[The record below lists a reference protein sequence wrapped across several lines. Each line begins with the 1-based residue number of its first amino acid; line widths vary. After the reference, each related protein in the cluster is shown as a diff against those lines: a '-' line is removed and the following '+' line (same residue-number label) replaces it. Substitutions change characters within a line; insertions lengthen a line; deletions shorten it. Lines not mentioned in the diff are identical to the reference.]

1 MMRGLPVAELRL
13 KTLSVIMWLALIV
26 GAVLS
31 VARGIDADGTDALE
45 WILPVLAWATI
56 ISVVSIISVPA
67 PSGSRLSLGIGT
79 AAAASIL
86 MSDTMALGAAVCLA
100 LAVTGFIERNFSI
113 QVERTDGD
121 FLTDAVGMVTYSFV
135 YLAAHDAL
143 TSTGTLD
150 ASWTTVAAVL
160 AAGVVWFI
168 VRALVAAFVGLE
180 RSDLAGRY
188 LWLLAL
194 EDWAVVVSIFAAG
207 TLFGLTWPLMG
218 LWAVAVAVLPYAFG
232 HLAFERYHSTKV
244 TYGQTIRALA
254 QIPEVAGLAPV
265 GHSSRT
271 ADIAVAVAQEMGL
284 HPNRVI
290 ELEYAALMHD
300 VGRITLNEPA
310 IVKAGF
316 TEEDIARWGA
326 QIIAE
331 APHLQHV
338 SVLVAQQHR
347 PYRSPGI
354 ETDPDVPVASKII
367 KIASAY
373 DMARVEEG
381 LSAIEAL
388 ERIHQG
394 SAYEFD
400 PHVAASLRKV
410 LVFRGEISF

>member
-1 MMRGLPVAELRL
+1 MGLMAELRL
-13 KTLSVIMWLALIV
+13 KTLSVVAWLALIV
-26 GAVLS
+26 GAIAFTAS
-31 VARGIDADGTDALE
+31 GIASAQSDAIA
-45 WILPVLAWATI
+45 WIVPVLVWATI
-56 ISVVSIISVPA
+56 IAAVSIITVPA
-67 PSGSRLSLGIGT
+67 PSGSRLSLGIG
-79 AAAASIL
+79 AAVAASIL
-86 MSDTMALGAAVCLA
+86 MSGLMALGAAVCLA
-100 LAVTGFIERNFSI
+100 LAVTGLVERRFSVRI
-113 QVERTDGD
+113 ERTDGD
-121 FLTDAVGMVTYSFV
+121 FLTDAVGMMTYAFV
-135 YLAAHDAL
+135 YLAAHEGIM
-143 TSTGTLD
+143 STGALD
-150 ASWTTVAAVL
+150 ASWTIVAAVL
-160 AAGVVWFI
+160 SAGVVWFI
-168 VRALVAAFVGLE
+168 VRAVVAAFVGLE

-218 LWAVAVAVLPYAFG
+218 LWAIAVAVLPYAFG

-254 QIPEVAGLAPV
+254 QIPEVAGLAPA

-271 ADIAVAVAQEMGL
+271 ADLAVAIAQEMGL

-316 TEEDIARWGA
+316 TDEDIARWGA
-326 QIIAE
+326 QIVAE
-331 APHLQHV
+331 APHLQSV
-338 SVLVAQQHR
+338 SNLVAQQHR

-354 ETDPDVPVASKII
+354 ESDPDVPVASKII

-373 DMARVEEG
+373 DQARDEEE

-394 SAYEFD
+394 SAYEYD
-400 PHVAASLRKV
+400 PQVAASLRRV
-410 LVFRGEISF
+410 LVFRGEISY

>member
-1 MMRGLPVAELRL
+1 MKPDDDTRDDSRTLR
-13 KTLSVIMWLALIV
+13 V
-26 GAVLS
+26 
-31 VARGIDADGTDALE
+31 
-45 WILPVLAWATI
+45 
-56 ISVVSIISVPA
+56 
-67 PSGSRLSLGIGT
+67 
-79 AAAASIL
+79 
-86 MSDTMALGAAVCLA
+86 A
-100 LAVTGFIERNFSI
+100 LAQIAPVVLDRGATLAKITASVHEAAGRDAGLVVFGEALVPGYPVWI
-113 QVERTDGD
+113 ERTDGD
-121 FLTDAVGMVTYSFV
+121 FLTDAVGMATYAFV
-135 YLAAHDAL
+135 YLAAHEGM
-143 TSTGTLD
+143 TSTGVLD
-150 ASWTTVAAVL
+150 ESWTIIAAV
-160 AAGVVWFI
+160 AIAGVVWFI
-168 VRALVAAFVGLE
+168 IRALVAAFVGLE

-218 LWAVAVAVLPYAFG
+218 FWAIAVAVLPYAFG

-271 ADIAVAVAQEMGL
+271 ADLSVAIAQEMGL
-284 HPNRVI
+284 HPKKVI

-310 IVKAGF
+310 IVKAGY
-316 TEEDIARWGA
+316 TDEDIARWGA
-326 QIIAE
+326 QIVAE
-331 APHLQHV
+331 APYLQNV

-354 ETDPDVPVASKII
+354 EMDPDVPLASKII

-373 DMARVEEG
+373 DQARDEEG
-381 LSAIEAL
+381 LSPIEAL

-400 PHVAASLRKV
+400 PSVAASLRRV
-410 LVFRGEISF
+410 LVFRNEITY